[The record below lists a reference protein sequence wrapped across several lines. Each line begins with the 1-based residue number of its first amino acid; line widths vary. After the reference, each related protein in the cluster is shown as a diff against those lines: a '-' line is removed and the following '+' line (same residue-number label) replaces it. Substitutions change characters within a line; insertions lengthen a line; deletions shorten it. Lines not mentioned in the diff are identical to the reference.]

1 MVRRRKNKKQKLDDD
16 ELLNDDLLDDDI
28 DVFDSDDIDNDDL
41 GIFSDDGDIFS
52 DESENSNT
60 ISSSKKKKSKN
71 KKKSSTVKKILAPV
85 IVLGLL
91 GGVGYYGVEK
101 GWVNTNEIF
110 SNQADGDENDTQSQ
124 NSENVEP
131 AKDVT
136 LQLVNTEQVFWA
148 ENICDSMSNWGEET
162 LKEVPPPERE
172 KGYTSG
178 KASKEIISVLYDNA
192 NILRKRADEIQT
204 AVPKSYNMAKEFE
217 KDTILTDNNKTVGQS
232 PDNRITNA
240 SSNINMSLKSYADG
254 LVSMANDLKSKASYD
269 FNGQRDTISMIS
281 QSLDG
286 MEDELGNMLS
296 KEVNDSL
303 FENTVTMERVSQLEA
318 CNGAI
323 ISSEELDRQRAEE
336 ISEQETIRNYVNYRR
351 CEYFMSDRQRFGG
364 SEFSSSEQACDK
376 VLKESTFTGDD
387 PVSHWNINTQ
397 DAERA
402 KPANIPD
409 DVVNITSTDGEENND
424 SSNNNENDYDNS
436 SESSIIESSEEES
449 SKSTNDNNN
458 ER

>member
-1 MVRRRKNKKQKLDDD
+1 MVRRHKNKKQKLNDDD
-16 ELLNDDLLDDDI
+16 LLNDDLFDDDV
-28 DVFDSDDIDNDDL
+28 DVFDSDDSNNDDL
-41 GIFSDDGDIFS
+41 DIFSDDGDIFS
-52 DESENSNT
+52 DESENSNA

-71 KKKSSTVKKILAPV
+71 KKVSSTVKKILAPV

-91 GGVGYYGVEK
+91 GGVGYYSAEK
-101 GWVNTNEIF
+101 GWVNTDEIF
-110 SNQADGDENDTQSQ
+110 SNQADGEDNTQSQ
-124 NSENVEP
+124 ESENAEP

-148 ENICDSMSNWGEET
+148 ENVCDTMSHWGEEE

-178 KASKEIISVLYDNA
+178 AAADEIVKVLHDNA
-192 NILRKRADEIQT
+192 NILRKRATEMQDAI
-204 AVPKSYNMAKEFE
+204 PNSYKAAQEFE
-217 KDTILTDNNKTVGQS
+217 KDTILTDNNKTVGHS
-232 PDNRITNA
+232 PDSRITNA
-240 SSNINMSLKSYADG
+240 TSNINISLKSYADG
-254 LVSMANDLKSKASYD
+254 LDSMANDLKSKASYD

-281 QSLDG
+281 QALDG

-296 KEVNDSL
+296 KEINDSL
-303 FENTVTMERVSQLEA
+303 FENTVTMERVAQLGA
-318 CNGAI
+318 CNGTV
-323 ISSEELDRQRAEE
+323 ISGEELDRQRGKE
-336 ISEQETIRNYVNYRR
+336 ISEQETIRNYVNYKR

-364 SEFSSSEQACDK
+364 SEFVSSEEACNK

-397 DAERA
+397 NAERA

-409 DVVNITSTDGEENND
+409 DVVNITSNDEEENND

-436 SESSIIESSEEES
+436 LGSSIIESSEEES
-449 SKSTNDNNN
+449 SKSTTDNNN